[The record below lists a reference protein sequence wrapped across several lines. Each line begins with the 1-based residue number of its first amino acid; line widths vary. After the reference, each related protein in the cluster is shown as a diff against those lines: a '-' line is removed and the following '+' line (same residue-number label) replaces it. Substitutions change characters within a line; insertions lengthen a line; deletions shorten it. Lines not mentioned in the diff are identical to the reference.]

1 MQCAN
6 QNRKNQNKKNI
17 TLPKMKPQQQKKA
30 RIILKGEMSLQKSY
44 KLNIV
49 ASDCFGHSKHKKL
62 ETIW

>member
-1 MQCAN
+1 MC
-6 QNRKNQNKKNI
+6 KSKSKKNI
-17 TLPKMKPQQQKKA
+17 TLPKIKPQQQKA

>member
-1 MQCAN
+1 
-6 QNRKNQNKKNI
+6 
-17 TLPKMKPQQQKKA
+17 MKPQQQKA

>member
-6 QNRKNQNKKNI
+6 QKKKYHTTKNQNK
-17 TLPKMKPQQQKKA
+17 QKA